1 MNSEIYGIDPGE
13 NGCIARLKPDNSIA
27 LLDLKSAPIHEVLD
41 FIAPGAVV
49 VVEDVCSFGMG
60 RQSAFNFGR
69 GLGRIDAA
77 LEYVEANI
85 FRVQP
90 AIWKRALHLTGLTKT
105 DAIALAQ
112 SFYPQM
118 APMLRRKKDH
128 DRAEAILIAHYF
140 RESLSPEQQK

>member
-1 MNSEIYGIDPGE
+1 MTPEIYGIDPGE
-13 NGCIARLKPDNSIA
+13 TGCIARLRPDNSIA
-27 LLDLKSAPIHEVLD
+27 LLDLKAAPLHDIIN

-77 LEYVEANI
+77 LEYLEANI

-90 AIWKRALHLTGLTKT
+90 ATWKRALHLTGLTKT

-140 RESLSPEQQK
+140 RESLGLEQQQ

>member
-1 MNSEIYGIDPGE
+1 MNSEIYGVDPGE
-13 NGCIARLKPDNSIA
+13 NGCIARLSPDNAIA
-27 LLDLKSAPIHEVLD
+27 LLDLKSAPLHEIID
-41 FIAPGAVV
+41 FISPGAVV
-49 VVEDVCSFGMG
+49 VVEDVNSFGMG

-140 RESLSPEQQK
+140 RESLGQQQ